1 VPPPPPL
8 PPPPPPQAAWKTS
21 PATSRE
27 QSRKPASFVFF
38 FRREPKLIPASAS
51 PAIGSH
57 KALNG
62 RDGLA
67 KGRPWAAVGAV
78 VAMVSV
84 AGVPGAIEFGFREH
98 CGACAGEGCTEQ
110 VRETGLVKP
119 LTAPTLT
126 LEVELCPGLIA
137 LGVAVVADMEKSGAG
152 ALNVATTVKLEVM
165 VMPQVPV
172 PEPEHAPPQPS
183 KPLAS
188 G

>member
-1 VPPPPPL
+1 MPPPPPL

-38 FRREPKLIPASAS
+38 FRRGPKLIPASAS

-67 KGRPWAAVGAV
+67 KGRARAAVGAV
-78 VAMVSV
+78 VVMVRV

-98 CGACAGEGCTEQ
+98 CGACAGEGCTACHSRL
-110 VRETGLVKP
+110 REF
-119 LTAPTLT
+119 
-126 LEVELCPGLIA
+126 
-137 LGVAVVADMEKSGAG
+137 LGVHGYASSL
-152 ALNVATTVKLEVM
+152 ALPDICSVK
-165 VMPQVPV
+165 
-172 PEPEHAPPQPS
+172 
-183 KPLAS
+183 
-188 G
+188 